1 MLYLL
6 SKLFLTSVRQPLE
19 KSDKSVFFW
28 WGADAVGPRL
38 GVAVI

>member
-6 SKLFLTSVRQPLE
+6 SKLFLTSVRQPSE
-19 KSDKSVFFW
+19 KSDKSVVFY
-28 WGADAVGPRL
+28 GADAVGPRL